1 MNSPIIP
8 IVRAKMKLSLALD
21 NHWRDRIKTMKDEI
35 GDISTEETTPT
46 GESLIATYGNK
57 KTADSMLKAYSA
69 AEPVLISK
77 VTDAV
82 DKAQKKLDAYNV
94 AQEHSCVHNF
104 WAKKNPDLVVMID
117 ATLPAIHKR
126 RLVYWGEDRLVTQH
140 KRLADAKAHAD
151 LYIQTDELDAEAVRQ
166 KVIEFIENY

>member
-1 MNSPIIP
+1 MKGVLEMKIA
-8 IVRAKMKLSLALD
+8 IVGVCASG
-21 NHWRDRIKTMKDEI
+21 KTTLVAGLREA
-35 GDISTEETTPT
+35 G
-46 GESLIATYGNK
+46 Y
-57 KTADSMLKAYSA
+57 
-69 AEPVLISK
+69 
-77 VTDAV
+77 
-82 DKAQKKLDAYNV
+82 DAYNV

-166 KVIEFIENY
+166 KVIEFIENYQREHASRRATA

>member
-1 MNSPIIP
+1 MKIA
-8 IVRAKMKLSLALD
+8 IVGVCASG
-21 NHWRDRIKTMKDEI
+21 KTTLVAGLREA
-35 GDISTEETTPT
+35 G
-46 GESLIATYGNK
+46 Y
-57 KTADSMLKAYSA
+57 
-69 AEPVLISK
+69 
-77 VTDAV
+77 
-82 DKAQKKLDAYNV
+82 DAYNV

-166 KVIEFIENY
+166 KVIEFIENYQRENVSRKATA

>member
-1 MNSPIIP
+1 MKGVLEMKIA
-8 IVRAKMKLSLALD
+8 IVGVCARG
-21 NHWRDRIKTMKDEI
+21 KTTLVAGLREA
-35 GDISTEETTPT
+35 G
-46 GESLIATYGNK
+46 Y
-57 KTADSMLKAYSA
+57 
-69 AEPVLISK
+69 
-77 VTDAV
+77 
-82 DKAQKKLDAYNV
+82 DAYNV

-166 KVIEFIENY
+166 KVIEFIENYQREHASRKATA

>member
-1 MNSPIIP
+1 MPEMKIA
-8 IVRAKMKLSLALD
+8 IVGVCASG
-21 NHWRDRIKTMKDEI
+21 KTTLVAGLREA
-35 GDISTEETTPT
+35 G
-46 GESLIATYGNK
+46 Y
-57 KTADSMLKAYSA
+57 
-69 AEPVLISK
+69 
-77 VTDAV
+77 
-82 DKAQKKLDAYNV
+82 DAYNV

-166 KVIEFIENY
+166 KVIEFIENYQREHASRKATA

>member
-1 MNSPIIP
+1 MKGVLEMKIA
-8 IVRAKMKLSLALD
+8 IVGVCASG
-21 NHWRDRIKTMKDEI
+21 KTTLVAGLREA
-35 GDISTEETTPT
+35 G
-46 GESLIATYGNK
+46 Y
-57 KTADSMLKAYSA
+57 
-69 AEPVLISK
+69 
-77 VTDAV
+77 
-82 DKAQKKLDAYNV
+82 DAYNV

-117 ATLPAIHKR
+117 ATLSAIHKR

-166 KVIEFIENY
+166 KVIEFIENYQRENISRKATA

>member
-1 MNSPIIP
+1 MPDMKIA
-8 IVRAKMKLSLALD
+8 IVGVCASG
-21 NHWRDRIKTMKDEI
+21 KTTLVAGLREA
-35 GDISTEETTPT
+35 G
-46 GESLIATYGNK
+46 Y
-57 KTADSMLKAYSA
+57 
-69 AEPVLISK
+69 
-77 VTDAV
+77 
-82 DKAQKKLDAYNV
+82 DAYNV

-166 KVIEFIENY
+166 KVIEFIENYQRENVSRKATA

>member
-1 MNSPIIP
+1 MKIA
-8 IVRAKMKLSLALD
+8 IVGVCASG
-21 NHWRDRIKTMKDEI
+21 KTTLVAGLREA
-35 GDISTEETTPT
+35 G
-46 GESLIATYGNK
+46 Y
-57 KTADSMLKAYSA
+57 
-69 AEPVLISK
+69 
-77 VTDAV
+77 
-82 DKAQKKLDAYNV
+82 DAYNV

-166 KVIEFIENY
+166 KVIEFIENYQREHASRKATA

>member
-1 MNSPIIP
+1 MLLWELMKGVLEMKIA
-8 IVRAKMKLSLALD
+8 IVGVCASG
-21 NHWRDRIKTMKDEI
+21 KTTLVAGLREA
-35 GDISTEETTPT
+35 G
-46 GESLIATYGNK
+46 Y
-57 KTADSMLKAYSA
+57 
-69 AEPVLISK
+69 
-77 VTDAV
+77 
-82 DKAQKKLDAYNV
+82 DAYNV

-166 KVIEFIENY
+166 KVIEFIENYQREHASRRATA

>member
-1 MNSPIIP
+1 MKGVLEMTIA
-8 IVRAKMKLSLALD
+8 IVGVCASG
-21 NHWRDRIKTMKDEI
+21 KTTLVAGLREA
-35 GDISTEETTPT
+35 G
-46 GESLIATYGNK
+46 Y
-57 KTADSMLKAYSA
+57 
-69 AEPVLISK
+69 
-77 VTDAV
+77 
-82 DKAQKKLDAYNV
+82 DAYNV

-166 KVIEFIENY
+166 KVIEFIENYQREHASRKATA